1 MAIEQNFTDVF
12 NSVTN
17 GSEFGIK
24 EFLEMYSQMTK
35 EIPRA
40 IDKKKIQFLFIKL
53 MTAEEIEVIQMRKG
67 SVPYIFK
74 KVCDTTASVADQR
87 MEFLKRR
94 MSNNSKSYYK
104 KHRNRAMEKTPN
116 LTKNPEENIERV
128 VMTKVEYEVIQ
139 QQCEVKDQ
147 TIANLRRE
155 NTSLKTEKTRLLDEL
170 QQLTAELRT
179 REAASKLIPANLSW
193 LKMEA

>member
-1 MAIEQNFTDVF
+1 MALEQNFTAVF

-35 EIPRA
+35 EIPRE

-87 MEFLKRR
+87 MEFLKRS

-104 KHRNRAMEKTPN
+104 KHRNRAMEKAPV
-116 LTKNPEENIERV
+116 LTRNPKE
-128 VMTKVEYEVIQ
+128 KVEIIGMSKPEYQIVQ
-139 QQCEVKDQ
+139 QKFEAIRQEIK
-147 TIANLRRE
+147 NL
-155 NTSLKTEKTRLLDEL
+155 KADKARLLDENK
-170 QQLTAELRT
+170 QLMAEIRT
-179 REAASKLIPANLSW
+179 RKEAPDFTLANLSW
-193 LKMEA
+193 LEMEK